1 MAVHDVHPHRG
12 TAPIGPCYRAGVAC
26 LLLAAACAANAD
38 LALDPTAACRL
49 LDDHGIRARDGYRD
63 LGQRVFRCASIGQRL
78 PRGSPAPD
86 EVHFAATGDRGR
98 VRQLQL
104 ELALHSRGD
113 LRAVLEAFA
122 VLADAMVAR
131 SLDQPLPAEARRA
144 LHLGIPGAWRVG
156 GADLSLERI
165 GGAVPSLRFVI
176 R

>member
-1 MAVHDVHPHRG
+1 MTRAVRRERWS
-12 TAPIGPCYRAGVAC
+12 ALIGPSRRAGVAC
-26 LLLAAACAANAD
+26 LLLAVASPASAD

-49 LDDHGIRARDGYRD
+49 LDDHGIRTRDGYRD
-63 LGQRVFRCASIGQRL
+63 LGQRVFRCASIGHRV
-78 PRGSPAPD
+78 PRGSPAAD
-86 EVHFAATGDRGR
+86 EVHYAATGDRGR

-144 LHLGIPGAWRVG
+144 LGLGIPGAWYLG

-165 GGAVPSLRFVI
+165 GGAVPTLRFVI

>member
-1 MAVHDVHPHRG
+1 MHDRYRHRG
-12 TAPIGPCYRAGVAC
+12 RALIGPSRRAGVAC
-26 LLLAAACAANAD
+26 LLLAVACAANAD

-49 LDDHGIRARDGYRD
+49 LDDHGIRTRDGYHD
-63 LGQRVFRCASIGQRL
+63 LGQRVFRCASIGHRV
-78 PRGSPAPD
+78 PRGSPAAD
-86 EVHFAATGDRGR
+86 EVHYAAMGDRGR

-122 VLADAMVAR
+122 VLADAVAMH
-131 SLDQPLPAEARRA
+131 SLGVPLPAEARRA
-144 LHLGIPGAWRVG
+144 LGLGIPGTWRVG

-165 GGAVPSLRFVI
+165 GGVVPTLRFVI